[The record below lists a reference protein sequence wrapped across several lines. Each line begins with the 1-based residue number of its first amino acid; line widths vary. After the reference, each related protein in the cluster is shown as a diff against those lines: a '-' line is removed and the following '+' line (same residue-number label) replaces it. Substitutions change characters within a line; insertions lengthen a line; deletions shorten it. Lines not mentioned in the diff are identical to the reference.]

1 MNILPFERRLSA
13 IGYLLVVTCLYS
25 ILYISSV
32 VEANYFN
39 PTPKYQDVF
48 WAEIL
53 VAFLVIGIPVA
64 IGHFMGRV
72 SYIGVALCMLVFLVV
87 PVQFVAYRATSL
99 LVDGA
104 SVTMT
109 TPWYH
114 YLMPSLIAVVALF
127 VCRYITNH
135 STGRPQ
141 AGAG

>member
-1 MNILPFERRLSA
+1 MNTLPSERRQSA

-32 VEANYFN
+32 IEANYFN
-39 PTPKYQDVF
+39 PTPKYQDLF

-53 VAFLVIGIPVA
+53 VAVFVIGMPVA
-64 IGHFMGRV
+64 IGHFLGRV
-72 SYIGVALCMLVFLVV
+72 TYIGVALCMLVFLVA
-87 PVQFVAYRATSL
+87 PAQFVAHRVASL
-99 LVDGA
+99 LGDGGP
-104 SVTMT
+104 VTMT
-109 TPWYH
+109 TPWYN